1 MQVSMGED
9 VCMNL
14 TGEKINEAL
23 WHLPVKDGHFVISS
37 HFFWTLSITL
47 LNLLWI

>member
-14 TGEKINEAL
+14 TGEKIHQAL
-23 WHLPVKDGHFVISS
+23 CASLKMVILSFPAS
-37 HFFWTLSITL
+37 FFGQLHY
-47 LNLLWI
+47 

>member
-1 MQVSMGED
+1 MGED

-14 TGEKINEAL
+14 TGEKIHEAL
-23 WHLPVKDGHFVISS
+23 CASLKMVILSFPAS
-37 HFFWTLSITL
+37 FFWTITL